1 MLLKDN
7 KSFKLPGLQAGS
19 FSCLDRL
26 YIPYNILILGEV
38 LQRLDNGNIEIV
50 CRAQDGPEEKRGAIH
65 FSSDDRSQKDVLCSW
80 LTKQIGNDIETIY
93 NSNF

>member
-19 FSCLDRL
+19 FSGLDRL

-38 LQRLDNGNIEIV
+38 LQRPDNGNIEIV
-50 CRAQDGPEEKRGAIH
+50 CRA
-65 FSSDDRSQKDVLCSW
+65 
-80 LTKQIGNDIETIY
+80 
-93 NSNF
+93 